1 MKNYISYLQ
10 KILGESKESSSSL
23 TFQSFKRGCVKANAH
38 DGNHASLV
46 PEVGNG
52 NNTCQPKLITKTNKW
67 LAHASGS
74 RAFVPLDTLCEEFVC
89 EDRTRVLVP
98 VELCGST
105 ADFIDDGLPS
115 VSTAVEQSEV

>member
-1 MKNYISYLQ
+1 M
-10 KILGESKESSSSL
+10 
-23 TFQSFKRGCVKANAH
+23 
-38 DGNHASLV
+38 
-46 PEVGNG
+46 GNG

-98 VELCGST
+98 SELCGST
-105 ADFIDDGLPS
+105 IDFIDDGLAKCFNRRRAARGMIS
-115 VSTAVEQSEV
+115 ATVNE